1 MITIREENAADVS
14 ARESLLDEVF
24 GVERF
29 EKTCER
35 LRAGRLP
42 AQGLALVAEIDGEIV
57 GTVRLWHINAGGVR
71 DALVL
76 GPLAIAKAYHSM
88 GIGGR
93 LMRAALNRVSLSGY
107 SAVLL
112 VGDAPYYNRFGFSAA
127 LTDGLWMPGPV
138 ERERFLALELKASAL
153 SRAFGPVKAT
163 GAWARQDAALAD
175 IQVEI
180 AGLRDAA

>member
-1 MITIREENAADVS
+1 MITIRDENAADMS
-14 ARESLLDEVF
+14 AREALLDEVF

-42 AQGLALVAEIDGEIV
+42 ARGLALVAEINGEIV
-57 GTVRLWHINAGGVR
+57 GTVRLWHIDAGGVR

-76 GPLAIAKAYHSM
+76 GPLAVAKAYQSM
-88 GIGGR
+88 GIGAR
-93 LMRAALNRVSLSGY
+93 LMRAALNRASLAGY

-112 VGDAPYYNRFGFSAA
+112 VGDAPYYARFGFSAA

-138 ERERFLALELKASAL
+138 ERERFLAFELKASAL
-153 SRAFGPVKAT
+153 SCAFGPVKAT
-163 GAWARQDAALAD
+163 GESAGQEGLFAEIR
-175 IQVEI
+175 VEVER
-180 AGLRDAA
+180 LRDAA